1 MNDKIDLI
9 PQKLDEFLGQN
20 DNIKI
25 LKTAVY
31 VAKEKTSCID
41 HTLIYGNSGL
51 GKTTLAKIISNEL
64 NSNFIYISAPSLSNV
79 IELVS
84 IISNVQENDVL
95 FIDEIHRISQKLE
108 EVLYTVMENFKLSFI
123 YSSEENSKPLEIPLP
138 RFTLVAATT
147 MVYKISTP
155 LRNRFPIQIKLED
168 YSLESVE
175 KMTEK
180 MFQKMRISITKQ
192 AIFLVAKSSRKN
204 PRILKN
210 NCKRIL
216 DYAIYKKLQNI
227 DVYEVLEVL
236 KQLKIYDDGLNI
248 IDIEIMKSMQNK
260 FSNRPISLDTIA
272 LVIGESKHD
281 IVTIHE
287 PYLVENGYIIRTKR
301 GRILSTKAIEYLKKI
316 DEISI

>member
-31 VAKEKTSCID
+31 VAKEKTTCID
-41 HTLIYGNSGL
+41 HALIYGNSGL

-180 MFQKMRISITKQ
+180 MFQKMRISITKE

-248 IDIEIMKSMQNK
+248 IDIELMKAMQNK
-260 FSNRPISLDTIA
+260 FNNRPISLDTAA

-301 GRILSTKAIEYLKKI
+301 GRILSEKALNYLKKI
-316 DEISI
+316 DENS